1 MKALILASGFGT
13 RLHPITKITPKPLID
28 LRGKPIL
35 AHILDNLEKSKY
47 IDEIYITYSHK
58 FRGQFNSF
66 LKNFSY
72 SKKIDL
78 VRKKEKKEI
87 EMPGSI
93 GTINYFVKAKKIE
106 EDLLVLAADS
116 VFNFDIDDFIDF
128 YREKGKTSIAVF
140 DIKDKDRAA
149 KKYGIVEMDENG
161 RIKSFAEK
169 PENPATSFVAILC
182 YAISNNDLHHLDKK
196 TFRENAGELI
206 SHLVSNGDVYGYLFS
221 GKWFDIGSHED
232 LEMARREF

>member
-1 MKALILASGFGT
+1 MKALILGSGLGA
-13 RLHPITKITPKPLID
+13 RLNPITKITPKPLID

>member
-1 MKALILASGFGT
+1 MKALILGSGLGA
-13 RLHPITKITPKPLID
+13 RLNPITKITPKPLID

-128 YREKGKTSIAVF
+128 YRKKGKTSIAVF